1 MISKNP
7 KYTFKLTNRQKNP
20 SLFLKNFKNKGFE
33 KLFFF
38 YFSRVGLRKNKI
50 KTLLILV

>member
-20 SLFLKNFKNKGFE
+20 SLFLKKIKNKGFE
-33 KLFFF
+33 KLFSFIF
-38 YFSRVGLRKNKI
+38 QGLDLEKI
-50 KTLLILV
+50 KLKHF